1 MVVLRSGLPSR
12 PEDEHPQFVDAFNA
26 YSPAGDVTAGLV
38 YVNYGRWR
46 AGWCMFPSVSDTVWH
61 LRLEDLAV
69 LENLGVSLEGRI
81 AIARCSNNCT
91 WSAAIG
97 MARYTGETG

>member
-46 AGWCMFPSVSDTVWH
+46 AGWCMFPSVAPQAGGPGCAG
-61 LRLEDLAV
+61 E
-69 LENLGVSLEGRI
+69 LGGQFGGKDCHSQV
-81 AIARCSNNCT
+81 
-91 WSAAIG
+91 
-97 MARYTGETG
+97 